1 MIITL
6 REFGV
11 NEIIQQVLRGAG
23 RLALV
28 LVSLPVLSLAFCTAI
43 ISALARAATHH
54 ARSRAGINN
63 IFDPFSCLD
72 RKRCYAWELEA
83 DAACGAAG

>member
-28 LVSLPVLSLAFCTAI
+28 LVSLSVLWLAFCTAI

-54 ARSRAGINN
+54 ASRAGIHH

-72 RKRCYAWELEA
+72 HKRCYAWELEA